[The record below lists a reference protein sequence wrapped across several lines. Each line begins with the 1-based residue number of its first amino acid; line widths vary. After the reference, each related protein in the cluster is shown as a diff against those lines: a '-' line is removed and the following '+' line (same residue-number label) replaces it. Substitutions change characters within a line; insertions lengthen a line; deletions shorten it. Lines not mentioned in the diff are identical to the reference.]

1 MLWLGTED
9 AGARLSESALER
21 MLRYILNA
29 DSNVSLLRERIR
41 KIRSKPLQSKSMT
54 IADQLRQEGRQEG
67 VSQGEIRAFRT
78 AVIRTLEI
86 RHGSCPEGIREALE
100 AVQDPGRLEQ
110 LHERAMRS
118 ESIEG
123 FARML

>member
-54 IADQLRQEGRQEG
+54 IADQLRQEGI
-67 VSQGEIRAFRT
+67 SQGDIRAFRT
-78 AVIRTLEI
+78 AVIRALEI
-86 RHGSCPEGIREALE
+86 RHGACPEGIREALE

-110 LHERAMRS
+110 LHERAVRS